1 MSELNHERLLVREVE
16 RAASRRGIRV
26 EHIAQGWIL
35 RLQRG
40 QTTRHVHGYTFDLN
54 PAATSAIACDKA
66 ATSAA
71 LAASGLAHVEHR
83 LFLHPSMARFG
94 AHAGNWDEMLRYFEL
109 CDRDVVVKDNLGTG
123 GRGVHRA
130 RSRVALEA
138 AVLGLFERGQ
148 SVAMCPFVEIGEEA
162 RFVVLAGVC
171 EAAYTK
177 VRPTVHGDGRR
188 TVLELLADQIT
199 RSGLTRECGR
209 LLANLEPDSA
219 SVLREVP
226 ASGEVR
232 LLNWRHNLGQGAT
245 LTLIDPL
252 PSDPRAMLAAATA
265 TALNL
270 RFGSVDVVTVGG
282 RPMVLE
288 VNSGVMMEALAA
300 TPGGGQL
307 AARVYDRAVG
317 LMFDTEEH
325 NP

>member
-1 MSELNHERLLVREVE
+1 VSELNHERLLVREVE
-16 RAASRRGIRV
+16 RAASQRGIRV
-26 EHIAQGWIL
+26 DHIAQGWIL

-40 QTTRHVHGYTFDLN
+40 QTVRHVHGYTFDLN

-71 LAASGLAHVEHR
+71 LAACGLPRVEHR
-83 LFLHPSMARFG
+83 LFLHPSMARFV
-94 AHAGNWDEMLRYFEL
+94 AHAGNWDEMLRYFES
-109 CDRDVVVKDNLGTG
+109 CECDVVVKDNLGTG

-138 AVLGLFERGQ
+138 AVLSLFERGQ
-148 SVAMCPFVEIGEEA
+148 SVAMCPFVDIREET
-162 RFVVLAGVC
+162 RFVVLQGEC

-177 VRPTVHGDGRR
+177 VRPTVTGDGRR

-199 RSGLTRECGR
+199 RTGMTRECGR
-209 LLANLEPDSA
+209 LLANLDADSA

-245 LTLIDPL
+245 LSLIEPR
-252 PSDPRAMLAAATA
+252 PQDPRALLAAAAA

-270 RFGSVDVVTVGG
+270 RFGSVDIVTVGG
-282 RPMVLE
+282 KPMVLE
-288 VNSGVMMEALAA
+288 VNSGVMMEALAT
-300 TPGGGQL
+300 TPGGGEL

-317 LMFDTEEH
+317 LMFDTQE
-325 NP
+325 PSP